1 MIHRIT
7 RVPVVGLLAV
17 VALLSACGE
26 GSKYAGDWKR
36 ELYGEGD
43 VQMKLASNGG
53 VELMLPSPRWPDSV
67 DMKGRANFTGDTLVF
82 KADTTVTPCQ
92 TADARY
98 VVNRTENELHI
109 AGVGMDPCGGRR
121 AALVGTWTKEV
132 KGTRS
137 GGGSS
142 PFLHVRVF
150 GRPLLCDAME
160 GAQSP
165 HQIGAVDPDDVPARE
180 EPRERGLRLLVPAGI
195 VGGE

>member
-1 MIHRIT
+1 MLPVEPRLRKLPCGTSIT
-7 RVPVVGLLAV
+7 TSTTGGSDGIPW
-17 VALLSACGE
+17 SACGE

-67 DMKGRANFTGDTLVF
+67 DIKGEANFTGDTLVF
-82 KADTTVTPCQ
+82 KADSTVAPCQ

-121 AALVGTWTKEV
+121 AALVGTWTK
-132 KGTRS
+132 S
-137 GGGSS
+137 
-142 PFLHVRVF
+142 
-150 GRPLLCDAME
+150 
-160 GAQSP
+160 
-165 HQIGAVDPDDVPARE
+165 
-180 EPRERGLRLLVPAGI
+180 
-195 VGGE
+195 